1 MRAGYRP
8 KSDNGT
14 EQCPLTGDEGVV
26 MKILQAISFFSAFV
40 LVGLSVAEN
49 AGSQEGNRTTGG
61 VTPEIVADFIYAVIE
76 SDRTLYT
83 THVVDRMQETGTVLA
98 SEAWES
104 RNALPLPA
112 QMLLLSGSRVMQKG
126 IGLEYRLASLLPIY
140 KNNGPATEFEKSGL
154 AAVEQDPSKPY
165 TGYITRGEK
174 TYFQAIYADR
184 AVSKACVN
192 CHNTHL
198 LSSKRDRKLGDVM
211 GGIIITF
218 PLD

>member
-1 MRAGYRP
+1 
-8 KSDNGT
+8 
-14 EQCPLTGDEGVV
+14 
-26 MKILQAISFFSAFV
+26 MKIPQGISLLSAVV
-40 LVGLSVAEN
+40 LLGLSMVGDASSE
-49 AGSQEGNRTTGG
+49 EGNKMAKGIK
-61 VTPEIVADFIYAVIE
+61 PEIVADFIYAVIE

-83 THVVDRMQETGTVLA
+83 THVVDRMQETGTVIA

-112 QMLLLSGSRVMQKG
+112 QLLLLSGNRVMQKG
-126 IGLEYRLASLLPIY
+126 VGLEYRLASLLPIY
-140 KNNGPATEFEKSGL
+140 KKNGPATKFEKIGL
-154 AAVEQDPSKPY
+154 AAVEENPSKPY
-165 TGYITRGEK
+165 TGYINRGEK
-174 TYFQAIYADR
+174 KYFQAIYADR

-218 PLD
+218 PVD